1 MITVCQGTHTLAPG
15 GSGPPHGVRATAD
28 FLCQFASAA
37 AMFVASFLG
46 LSVVAAALHVS
57 ATYGSSSSS
66 TKKSSDATSST
77 PTAAALPEGFTKFQR
92 SFLVVALLAWFAD
105 WLQGAYVYALYK
117 SYGFDQVSRF
127 QPNWSEQQQL

>member
-1 MITVCQGTHTLAPG
+1 
-15 GSGPPHGVRATAD
+15 
-28 FLCQFASAA
+28 
-37 AMFVASFLG
+37 MFVASFLG
-46 LSVVAAALHVS
+46 LSVVAAALHVI

-66 TKKSSDATSST
+66 KKSSDATSST

-127 QPNWSEQQQL
+127 HPNWCEQQQL